1 MKRVRGHKLFV
12 VGLVVGLLGLWV
24 NNTSVFHHGTPGAT
38 RLVAHRGVHQTFSV
52 DGVERDTCTATR
64 IDPPRHRFIE
74 NTLPSM
80 RAAFAA
86 GADVVEL
93 DVHLT
98 PDGELA
104 VFHDWTLECRTD
116 ARGVTEETP
125 MDQLRAVDVGYGYS
139 ADGVTFPLRGQGVG
153 LLPTLDDVFAALPDQ
168 HFLVNFKSTRAVEGD
183 AVASRVTSQP
193 AWRSA
198 LWGVY
203 GGAPPTERALAQ
215 VPGLRGYTKESLA
228 ACLGRYALF
237 GWTGVVPDA
246 CRGTVVHVPRDLA
259 PLLWGWPHR
268 FTARMREA
276 DSVVVLG
283 GAVRAHG
290 TSGID
295 DSDAFDDAV
304 PVGFDG
310 YVWTNRIEVVG
321 PHARARSAPAA
332 P

>member
-1 MKRVRGHKLFV
+1 
-12 VGLVVGLLGLWV
+12 
-24 NNTSVFHHGTPGAT
+24 
-38 RLVAHRGVHQTFSV
+38 
-52 DGVERDTCTATR
+52 
-64 IDPPRHRFIE
+64 
-74 NTLPSM
+74 
-80 RAAFAA
+80 
-86 GADVVEL
+86 
-93 DVHLT
+93 
-98 PDGELA
+98 
-104 VFHDWTLECRTD
+104 
-116 ARGVTEETP
+116 
-125 MDQLRAVDVGYGYS
+125 MDQLRARDVGYGYS

-168 HFLVNFKSTRAVEGD
+168 HFLVNSKSTRAVEGD
-183 AVASRVTSQP
+183 AVAARAAQR

-215 VPGLRGYTKESLA
+215 VPGCA
-228 ACLGRYALF
+228 AALGRYALF

-304 PVGFDG
+304 PDDFDG

-321 PHARARSAPAA
+321 PHARARRAPPA